1 MFNTLQQEIK
11 MQNLKINTAKP
22 YTYSE
27 LSNYNAE
34 ALTNHLQAML
44 NQIEGTKPY
53 LVKQYLGDLCILEYC
68 SDDKTHKYYSQTD
81 KWNLNN
87 IILAI
92 DETWHILNN
101 QPTTY
106 SMLHQMQANRTDG
119 FY

>member
-1 MFNTLQQEIK
+1 
-11 MQNLKINTAKP
+11 MQNLKINTTKP

-34 ALTNHLQAML
+34 ALTNHLQEML

-53 LVKQYLGDLCILEYC
+53 LVTKYLGELCILEYC
-68 SDDKTHKYYSQTD
+68 SDDKTHKYLCQVD
-81 KWNLNN
+81 KYNLSN
-87 IILAI
+87 IILAV

-106 SMLHQMQANRTDG
+106 SMLNQMQANRTDG